1 MTVLV
6 TGVVETGLGRKDSRA
21 WKAWS
26 PVYREGPNGEVITTR
41 DDYPVRVVGG
51 VFSAPMHPGVAV
63 IENPEGKRYTVT
75 VLDEDCD
82 LWELIATAVAFPPE
96 TSAEAL
102 AAAVTTYLEENPVTS
117 VITEGITDSGAAG
130 REVVQAETVGDVRA
144 SLDIDVASGG
154 AGNGSTNDRTAIDA
168 ADTVAVAAG
177 LPVRF
182 KKGTYRVSSNLTIDS
197 TVIMNPGAVLKPD
210 NGVTVTLAGG
220 ISGDCRTQMF
230 DHSAGGLVVPR
241 LTDYHPAW
249 WGPVGTADDSQ
260 AWQDMADAIAAH
272 GTATQLYA
280 GANFGVRVFA
290 PPFTTRMVDVELAL
304 CELFM
309 GRGVSGFAPPAG
321 TTSGTVLTL
330 GNYAQIHGGFF
341 TTTESGHAVTL
352 LHVKGY
358 RAQSNETYVSP
369 LAANSVGIKLGSTAQ
384 GSTTPVLMNPRIIGA
399 NPPAA
404 GTVGL
409 DIQSSDAE
417 GVNIWVARCELGVKA
432 QRGSGRWTNM
442 HVWGCTTG
450 VGGDSW
456 DESQVCNLYLDSN
469 LGWGMDIDKMD
480 RCRWNGIQ
488 AWNNGAGVAD
498 TGAIRLRRTSG
509 SARQAQLLGVVLNDN
524 TGTGL
529 LIDGPE
535 DYEIDVTLSS
545 SQVQAGSALV
555 TAVGVKIESG
565 ALRTK
570 LDLKVRSGDGAT
582 TPLVDNS
589 TTTVYADTHSSP
601 SKTTPVDADEF
612 PLHDSVV
619 GYRRNRLTLAN
630 LKAVLKTYFDSLA
643 TTLSNKTLDETNLL
657 YVRDDRFRLRDA
669 GDITKQVFFNVAA
682 GQTTGTIRNL
692 TLPAVDATLATLA
705 DVAPLPVRNVATSNL
720 VKNADTTVANFLSVP
735 VVASKK
741 YVIRG
746 ALVVAGN
753 QAADFKFRL
762 QNSNGAPVVGWFSTP
777 TPLAGSATGA
787 SASSVSA
794 VNNADIAASAGVAV
808 GAGLITGT
816 RNVAQIIGY
825 LETGAGASQTL
836 DVQVAQT
843 VSYASDTTFYAGSW
857 LEVQEIA

>member
-1 MTVLV
+1 MGERGYETDTKRWK
-6 TGVVETGLGRKDSRA
+6 TGDGATNYNALPYDELLL
-21 WKAWS
+21 KA
-26 PVYREGPNGEVITTR
+26 
-41 DDYPVRVVGG
+41 GG
-51 VFSAPMHPGVAV
+51 V
-63 IENPEGKRYTVT
+63 
-75 VLDEDCD
+75 
-82 LWELIATAVAFPPE
+82 
-96 TSAEAL
+96 
-102 AAAVTTYLEENPVTS
+102 
-117 VITEGITDSGAAG
+117 
-130 REVVQAETVGDVRA
+130 
-144 SLDIDVASGG
+144 
-154 AGNGSTNDRTAIDA
+154 GNGATNDRAVIAASDTTAQA
-168 ADTVAVAAG
+168 SGKPLLFEA
-177 LPVRF
+177 
-182 KKGTYRVSSNLTIDS
+182 GTYRISSDLTISS
-197 TVIMNPGAVLKPD
+197 TVQFQPGAVLKPD
-210 NGVTVTLAGG
+210 SGVTITLAGG
-220 ISGDCRTQMF
+220 VSGECRTQMF

-480 RCRWNGIQ
+480 RCRWNGVQ

-498 TGAIRLRRTSG
+498 TGGIRVRRTTG
-509 SARQAQLLGVVLNDN
+509 SARQSQFLGVVLNDN
-524 TGTGL
+524 VGTGML
-529 LIDGPE
+529 LDGVE
-535 DYEIDVTLSS
+535 DYEVEVTLSS
-545 SQVQAGSALV
+545 SQVQAGSAVV
-555 TAVGVKIESG
+555 TTTGVKIESG

-582 TPLVDNS
+582 TPLVDSS
-589 TTTVYADTHSSP
+589 TTTIYADTHLSP
-601 SKTTPVDADEF
+601 SKATPVDADEF

-619 GYRRNRLTLAN
+619 GYRRNRLTFAN
-630 LKAVLKTYFDSLA
+630 LKAILKAYFDSLT

-669 GDITKQVFFNVAA
+669 ADITKQVFFNVAS

-692 TLPAVDATLATLA
+692 TLPAVDSTLATLGGTETLTTKTIA
-705 DVAPLPVRNVATSNL
+705 LGSNTVSGTKAQFDTACTDGNFLYAGDAAPLPIRNVATSNL
-720 VKNADTTVANFLSVP
+720 VKNADTTVANFLSVS
-735 VVASKK
+735 VAASKK

-746 ALVVAGN
+746 AIVVAGN

-762 QNSNGAPVVGWFSTP
+762 QNTNGSPVVGWFATP
-777 TPLAGSATGA
+777 TPLAGSSTSA

-808 GAGLITGT
+808 GAGVITGT
-816 RNVAQIIGY
+816 RNVAQIVGY
-825 LETGAGASQTL
+825 LETGAGASQTV

-843 VSYASDTTFYAGSW
+843 VSDASDTTFYAGSW
-857 LEVQEIA
+857 IELEEVV